1 MLQTKTHFEQV
12 PIEIVRRIVEEQIRQ
27 EGVVKPNRDTAPKS
41 LELEVWDAPE
51 HSVAKSRTFSEEVG
65 KPS

>member
-1 MLQTKTHFEQV
+1 VLQTKTHFEQV

-27 EGVVKPNRDTAPKS
+27 EKAVKPTQDSAQKS
-41 LELEVWDAPE
+41 LELEVWDTPE